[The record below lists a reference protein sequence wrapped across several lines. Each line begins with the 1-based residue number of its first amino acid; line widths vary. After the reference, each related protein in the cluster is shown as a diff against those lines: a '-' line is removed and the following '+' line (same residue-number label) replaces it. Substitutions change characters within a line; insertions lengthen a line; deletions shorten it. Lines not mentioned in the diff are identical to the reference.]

1 MYGTPWATA
10 TKNVKKPPDKKG
22 RTFIKIVIWT
32 ISDISDFLN
41 VCPFS
46 PDHPLESNM
55 CKQYTKQKLLYLQS
69 FLQTAKLWIHESNLV
84 KRVKIFALNKV

>member
-46 PDHPLESNM
+46 PEHPLESNM
-55 CKQYTKQKLLYLQS
+55 CKQYTK
-69 FLQTAKLWIHESNLV
+69 E
-84 KRVKIFALNKV
+84 KVTILTKFFTNCQIMDL